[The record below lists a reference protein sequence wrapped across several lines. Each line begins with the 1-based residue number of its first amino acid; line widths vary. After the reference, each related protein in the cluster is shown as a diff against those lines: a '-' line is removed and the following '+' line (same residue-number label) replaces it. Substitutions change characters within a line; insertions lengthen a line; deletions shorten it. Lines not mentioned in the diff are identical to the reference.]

1 MDSTTDIFSLAER
14 RMVWLDRRQATLAQN
29 VANANTP
36 GYRARDSAPFAA
48 ALDQAGVSQ
57 AGAPEAGAPQAGA
70 PQVGRLPLLQ
80 PSAGHLAGRGAIAGT
95 VVVPGRERTATGN
108 TVSLE
113 DELSKVAD
121 TASKQDLTASLFRK
135 YNTLFRTALGR

>member
-36 GYRARDSAPFAA
+36 GYRARDSAPFAT
-48 ALDQAGVSQ
+48 ALDQAGVLQ
-57 AGAPEAGAPQAGA
+57 AGLPQAGA

-80 PSAGHLAGRGAIAGT
+80 PSAGHLAGRGAMAGT
-95 VVVPGRERTATGN
+95 VVVPGRERTVTGN

>member
-57 AGAPEAGAPQAGA
+57 AGAPQAGA

-80 PSAGHLAGRGAIAGT
+80 PSAGHLAGRGAMAGT

>member
-48 ALDQAGVSQ
+48 ALAQAGVSQ
-57 AGAPEAGAPQAGA
+57 AGAPQAGA

-95 VVVPGRERTATGN
+95 VVVPGRERTVTGN

>member
-36 GYRARDSAPFAA
+36 GYRARDSAPFAD
-48 ALDQAGVSQ
+48 ALAQAGVS
-57 AGAPEAGAPQAGA
+57 QAGA

-80 PSAGHLAGRGAIAGT
+80 PSAGHLAGRGAMAGT

>member
-48 ALDQAGVSQ
+48 ALAQAGV
-57 AGAPEAGAPQAGA
+57 PQAGA

-95 VVVPGRERTATGN
+95 VVVPGRERTVTGN

>member
-48 ALDQAGVSQ
+48 ALAQAGV
-57 AGAPEAGAPQAGA
+57 PQAGA

-80 PSAGHLAGRGAIAGT
+80 PSAGHLAGRGAMAGT
-95 VVVPGRERTATGN
+95 VVVPGRERTVTGN

>member
-36 GYRARDSAPFAA
+36 GYRARDSAPFAE
-48 ALDQAGVSQ
+48 ALAQ
-57 AGAPEAGAPQAGA
+57 AGAPQAGA

-80 PSAGHLAGRGAIAGT
+80 PSAGHLAGRGAMAGT